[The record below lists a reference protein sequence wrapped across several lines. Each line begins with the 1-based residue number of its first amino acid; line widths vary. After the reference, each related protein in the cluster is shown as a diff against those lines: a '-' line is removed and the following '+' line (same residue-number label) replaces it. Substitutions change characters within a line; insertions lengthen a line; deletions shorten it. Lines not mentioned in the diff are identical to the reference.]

1 MNLLFNKEERMADRL
16 EYPLIIEAY
25 GPENLKENVEKG
37 PGELGWPRQLFGID
51 LQMIGEVDCDL
62 EIVIIDAANSGNS
75 MRFCADIGWY
85 NRESFANEARKW
97 KAKDER
103 LSIRIHNA
111 FFFAKPKGGYSTKYQ
126 FTIKH

>member
-1 MNLLFNKEERMADRL
+1 MAGRL

-25 GPENLKENVEKG
+25 GPENLIESVEEK
-37 PGELGWPRQLFGID
+37 PGRLGWPRRLFGID
-51 LQMIGEVDCDL
+51 LWGIGEVDCDL
-62 EIVIIDAANSGNS
+62 EIIISSPAVN

-85 NRESFANEARKW
+85 NRELFANQARKW
-97 KAKDER
+97 QAKDER

-111 FFFAKPKGGYSTKYQ
+111 FFFTKPKGGYSTKYQ